1 MDDITLVAK
10 LVDGTTL
17 YVSPLHD
24 QTYSE
29 YVEADNLGGS
39 AGYFIARERLN
50 QFEILAKAAS
60 LDAAREIFGM
70 LTASRLAAS

>member
-10 LVDGTTL
+10 LGDGTTV

-29 YVEADNLGGS
+29 YVERDNLGGAS
-39 AGYFIARERLN
+39 GYFIARERSN
-50 QFEILAKAAS
+50 SFEVLAKAAS

-70 LTASRLAAS
+70 LTSRGVSAT

>member
-1 MDDITLVAK
+1 MDDVTLIAT
-10 LVDGTTL
+10 LSDGSTV

-29 YVEADNLGGS
+29 YVESDNLGGPS
-39 AGYFIARERLN
+39 GYFIARERLN
-50 QFEILAKAAS
+50 QFEVLAKATS

-70 LTASRLAAS
+70 LTARRLAAS